1 MRQNKTRLVN
11 LVAALLLLVWASL
24 SVAQSSQTLVPVP
37 ALSGRVVDLTASL
50 TAQQQAEIDQK
61 LREFEQSKGSQI
73 AVLIVPATAPE
84 AIEQFALRVAEQWK
98 LGRKKIDDGA
108 ILVIAKNERAL
119 RIEVGYGLEGV
130 LNDATAKR
138 IIEERIVPH
147 FKQDDFQGG
156 ISSGIEAM
164 LGVINGEPLPAP
176 AAPAARD
183 AGGDSTWSSL
193 AFLAFVGVLIG
204 GIMRGMFGRARG
216 ALATGTLLGV
226 VVWLI
231 VGLISSAL
239 VAAMVGFV
247 VALLGGRMGGGHL
260 GGIGS
265 GRSDTWGGDG
275 GFRGGGGDF
284 GGGGASGKW

>member
-1 MRQNKTRLVN
+1 MRQNKYKLVN
-11 LVAALLLLVWASL
+11 LAAALLLLVWASL
-24 SVAQSSQTLVPVP
+24 SVAQSSQTLISVP

-50 TAQQQAEIDQK
+50 TAQLQTEIEQK
-61 LREFEQSKGSQI
+61 LREFEERQGSQI

-84 AIEQFALRVAEQWK
+84 SIEQFALRVAEQWK
-98 LGRKKIDDGA
+98 LGRKKIDDGV
-108 ILVIAKNERAL
+108 ILVVAKNERAL

-138 IIEERIVPH
+138 IIEERIVPR

-156 ISSGIEAM
+156 INSGIDAM
-164 LGVINGEPLPAP
+164 LIVIDGEPLPAP
-176 AAPAARD
+176 AAREAE
-183 AGGDSTWSSL
+183 GDSTWSSL
-193 AFLAFVGVLIG
+193 AFLAFIAVLIG
-204 GIMRGMFGRARG
+204 GIMRGLFGRARG
-216 ALATGTLLGV
+216 AFATGTLIGV

-231 VGLISSAL
+231 VGLVSSAL
-239 VAAMVGFV
+239 FAAMVGFV

-265 GRSDTWGGDG
+265 GRSDIWGGEG
-275 GFRGGGGDF
+275 GFHGGGGDF

>member
-11 LVAALLLLVWASL
+11 LVAALLILVWASL
-24 SVAQSSQTLVPVP
+24 SGAQSSQTLLPVP

-50 TAQQQAEIDQK
+50 TAQQQAEIEQK
-61 LREFEQSKGSQI
+61 LREFEESKGSQI

-84 AIEQFALRVAEQWK
+84 SIEQFALRVAEQWK

-138 IIEERIVPH
+138 IIEERIVPR

-156 ISSGIEAM
+156 ISSGIDAM

-176 AAPAARD
+176 AARD
-183 AGGDSTWSSL
+183 VEGDSTWSSL
-193 AFLAFVGVLIG
+193 AFLAFIGVLIG
-204 GIMRGMFGRARG
+204 GIMRGLFGRARG

-260 GGIGS
+260 GGMGS
-265 GRSDTWGGDG
+265 GRSDTWGGHG

>member
-11 LVAALLLLVWASL
+11 LVAALLILVWASL
-24 SVAQSSQTLVPVP
+24 SGAQTSQTLLPVP

-50 TAQQQAEIDQK
+50 TAQQQAEIEQK
-61 LREFEQSKGSQI
+61 LREFEESKGSQI

-84 AIEQFALRVAEQWK
+84 SIEQFALRVAEQWK

-138 IIEERIVPH
+138 IIEERIVPR

-156 ISSGIEAM
+156 ISSGIDAM
-164 LGVINGEPLPAP
+164 LGVINGEPLP
-176 AAPAARD
+176 APAARD

-193 AFLAFVGVLIG
+193 AFLAFIGVLIG
-204 GIMRGMFGRARG
+204 GIMRGLFGRARG

-260 GGIGS
+260 GGMGS
-265 GRSDTWGGDG
+265 GRSDTWGGHG